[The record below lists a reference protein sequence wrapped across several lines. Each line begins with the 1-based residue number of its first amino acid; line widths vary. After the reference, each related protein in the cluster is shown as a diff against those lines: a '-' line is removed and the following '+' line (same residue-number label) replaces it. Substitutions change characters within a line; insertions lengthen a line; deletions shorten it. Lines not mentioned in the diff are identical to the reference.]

1 MSSRGELQLI
11 YRGKN
16 KGSERKV
23 KEKTNVRDNHL
34 VTGIFEKDHLVREL
48 EVKAKLQ
55 GLAE

>member
-1 MSSRGELQLI
+1 MA

-23 KEKTNVRDNHL
+23 KEKTNGYDNHL
-34 VTGIFEKDHLVREL
+34 ATGIFERDCLVTEL
-48 EVKAKLQ
+48 EIKAKLQ

>member
-1 MSSRGELQLI
+1 MV

-23 KEKTNVRDNHL
+23 KEKTNGRDNHL
-34 VTGIFEKDHLVREL
+34 VPGIFEKDHLVREL